1 MRPPDLVLYLGSRV
15 VSAVGNLAS
24 VAVFARVLGPAE
36 YGVYI
41 LIFAWAIIAYGFA
54 AQWMKFAYFGGY
66 RSATA
71 GAYVATY
78 ARLVLAAVAITTLIL
93 LGIAPLA
100 GWSIAFT
107 VALAALFGAMAIY
120 EAAVEVSR
128 TRLQS
133 GTVAAAMVCRAVFVL
148 AGGWGALSLSPS
160 AVALALAVAAGH
172 LAAAV
177 PCLVALR
184 DLGRARP
191 EREAALQMVRYGWP
205 LIFSFGVL
213 ALGQTVDRLLIAWYA
228 GNAVLGPYGVIAD
241 LMRQSF
247 MVVGEAIALA
257 LITVAKQ
264 HADEGRHDESRVI
277 MRQAFTACVAAATLG
292 TAFFVVFGHP
302 LANLVLGEAFA
313 GPAYDIVTPL
323 ALAFG
328 FMMLRSFYFGQVIY
342 FTDATLL
349 DLIASVTFVVVSVL
363 LGVMLVPAHGAF
375 GGALALLVAHAA
387 ACAVVAVRGRT
398 LYRFPVDPG
407 PLVGMTIVAM
417 LFVAASRGVEWLLG
431 ATRMALAMDAALFG
445 IAALVIAWRF
455 GLLALIGTRSVRGTG
470 AP

>member
-15 VSAVGNLAS
+15 VSAAGNLAS
-24 VAVFARVLGPAE
+24 VALFARVLGPAE

-66 RSATA
+66 RAATA
-71 GAYVATY
+71 PGYIATY
-78 ARLVLAAVAITTLIL
+78 ARLVIAAVAATTLIL
-93 LGIAPLA
+93 FIIAPLA
-100 GWSIAFT
+100 GWSLAFT
-107 VALAALFGAMAIY
+107 AALAALFGAMAIY
-120 EAAVEVSR
+120 EAALEVSR

-133 GTVAAAMVCRAVFVL
+133 GTVSVAMVCRAVFVL
-148 AGGWGALSLSPS
+148 AGGWVALALSPS
-160 AVALALAVAAGH
+160 AVTLALAVAAGH
-172 LAAAV
+172 IAAAV

-184 DLGRARP
+184 DIRRARP
-191 EREAALQMVRYGWP
+191 DQEAALQLVRYGWP

-213 ALGQTVDRLLIAWYA
+213 ALGQTADRLLIAWYA

-264 HADEGRHDESRVI
+264 HADEGRHDDSRAI

-292 TAFFVVFGHP
+292 AAFFVVFGHP
-302 LANLVLGEAFA
+302 LAELVLGDAFA
-313 GPAYDIVTPL
+313 GPAYEIVTPF

-342 FTDATLL
+342 FADATVL
-349 DLIASVTFVVVSVL
+349 DLIASVNFVVVSVL
-363 LGVMLVPAHGAF
+363 LGVMLVPSQGAF
-375 GGALALLVAHAA
+375 GGALALMVAHAA
-387 ACAVVAVRGRT
+387 ACAVVAVRGRR
-398 LYRFPVDPG
+398 LYRFPVEPG
-407 PLVGMTIVAM
+407 PLIGMTIVAAT
-417 LFVAASRGVEWLLG
+417 FVAASRGVEWLLG
-431 ATRMALAMDAALFG
+431 ATRWALAADAALFA
-445 IAALVIAWRF
+445 IAGLAVAWRF
-455 GLLALIGTRSVRGTG
+455 GLLALIRTRSGRGTG
-470 AP
+470 AQ